1 MSTQMSTQTGLT
13 TAPTP
18 WSVDEWRTLIALRTR
33 YQQTRDLFGA
43 TELARLRFVRWLYC
57 TGRLVP

>member
-13 TAPTP
+13 TDPTP
-18 WSVDEWRTLIALRTR
+18 WSVDEWRTLVALRTR

-43 TELARLRFVRWLYC
+43 AELARLRFVRWLYR
-57 TGRLVP
+57 TGQLVP